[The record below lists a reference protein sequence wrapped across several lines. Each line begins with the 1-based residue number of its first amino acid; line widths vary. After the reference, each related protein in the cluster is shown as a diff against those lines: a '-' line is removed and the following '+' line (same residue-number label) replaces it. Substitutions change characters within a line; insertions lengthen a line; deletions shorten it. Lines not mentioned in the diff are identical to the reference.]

1 MKKWQKFLI
10 WFTWCIAFVLA
21 CDLTDY
27 FVEQNLLG
35 FWYVAL
41 IEGMFVLL
49 GATGA
54 YIDIWLRKQNKTNS
68 KAKKRI

>member
-10 WFTWCIAFVLA
+10 WFACCIAFVLA

-27 FVEQNLLG
+27 FVEQNLLS

>member
-1 MKKWQKFLI
+1 MKTWQKFLI
-10 WFTWCIAFVLA
+10 WFVWSVAFVLA
-21 CDLTDY
+21 CDLTDF

-54 YIDIWLRKQNKTNS
+54 YIAIWLRKQDKKNS